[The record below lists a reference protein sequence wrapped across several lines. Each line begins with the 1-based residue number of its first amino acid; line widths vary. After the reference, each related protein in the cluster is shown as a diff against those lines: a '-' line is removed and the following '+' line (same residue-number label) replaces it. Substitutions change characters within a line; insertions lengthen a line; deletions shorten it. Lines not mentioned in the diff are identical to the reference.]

1 MTLNLSFRSLAV
13 GSSHR
18 LNEGKIWMKFYESFF
33 LKVREIKKKCLNLN
47 LRSKFCTL
55 CHSDEQLGDV
65 L

>member
-18 LNEGKIWMKFYESFF
+18 LNKGKIWVKFYESF
-33 LKVREIKKKCLNLN
+33 LRVHEMKKNGLNLN

>member
-18 LNEGKIWMKFYESFF
+18 LNEGKIWVEFYESF
-33 LKVREIKKKCLNLN
+33 LRVHDLKKKCLNLN
-47 LRSKFCTL
+47 LCSKFCIL

>member
-18 LNEGKIWMKFYESFF
+18 LNEGKIWVKFYESF
-33 LKVREIKKKCLNLN
+33 LRVREIKKKVLEFN

>member
-1 MTLNLSFRSLAV
+1 MTLILSFRSLAV

-18 LNEGKIWMKFYESFF
+18 LNERTIWVKFYESF
-33 LKVREIKKKCLNLN
+33 LRVHEIQKKCLNLN